1 MKITIEIDGKKIEV
15 EKNTTIIA
23 AADKAGI
30 PIPRFCYHKKLSI
43 AANCRMCL
51 VDVEKF
57 NNPKPACATLV
68 ADGMKVSTQSKMA
81 IEAQQSVME
90 FLLINHPLDCPICD
104 QGGECELQ
112 DTAVA
117 FGSGKT
123 RYKEEKRVV
132 FNKNIG
138 PLISTDMTRCIQCT
152 RCVRFLQE
160 VGGMMEL
167 GMVGR
172 GEHSEITAYV
182 DRSIQSELSG
192 NIIDLCPVGALTSK
206 PFRYKARTWELIRR
220 PTLAHHDSLGSPLE
234 AHIKQNKVIRMLPR
248 EDESINECW
257 ISDRDRFSYE
267 GLNSEDRLQ
276 VPMIKEKGQWKESDW
291 ETALTLVS
299 EKLKH
304 LVNNEGPEELGILI
318 SPQSSSEEGIL
329 AKKISTSLKS
339 FNIDHRIRQSDFS
352 MQHQGAHWL
361 GSHIASIGNFDQ
373 FFVIGSNLR
382 NEQPLLTSRIRKA
395 VNHGAKLFIVNPI
408 DCDPLMTVTEKVI
421 QTSHK
426 LPQALAKILK
436 SMMELKGVLKKDI
449 KFIKAD
455 LEKIKSDTTSDA
467 IAQHLMKNVL
477 EGKKSNTSLLLGQLA
492 EEHPDYSTIYK
503 LAFEISKLSQASFGV
518 LPSHL
523 NSVGLEAANVLPEK
537 GGLNARTMF
546 EKKLKAYLL
555 LNIEPQL
562 DSSNA
567 QLMQDAITSSNFT
580 VALTSYQSK
589 YLNDADVLLPISPF
603 TESSGTI
610 INMEGRVQSFTA
622 VTQPLGQSRPAW
634 KVLRVLANH
643 LGLDGFDYE
652 SSLDVRNAHIKSKSQ
667 FISKELSNEINIKND
682 YKIRLSKPKQFTR
695 AGEIHQYR
703 IDSIVRRAPSLQ
715 AAIQKTKAIAKLHPI
730 EMKGLRLKTND
741 KIKVIQ
747 GSQSI
752 SLIVIEDIGIPEGSI
767 FIPSGIDETANLG
780 DIWGDVTVKKMT
792 SGSPS

>member
-1 MKITIEIDGKKIEV
+1 MTITIEIDGKKIEV

-51 VDVEKF
+51 VDIEKF
-57 NNPKPACATLV
+57 NKPLPACATQV
-68 ADGMKVSTQSKMA
+68 AEGMKVSTKSKMA
-81 IEAQQSVME
+81 VEAQQSVME

-117 FGSGKT
+117 FGSGQT

-220 PTLAHHDSLGSPLE
+220 PTLGHHDSLGSPLE
-234 AHIKQNKVIRMLPR
+234 AHIKQNKVIRILPR

-276 VPMIKEKGQWKESDW
+276 VPMIKEQGQWKETDW
-291 ETALTLVS
+291 ETALAFAA
-299 EKLKH
+299 EKIKYILDH
-304 LVNNEGPEELGILI
+304 HGPKELGTLI
-318 SPQSSSEEGIL
+318 SPQSSIEEGIL
-329 AKKISTSLKS
+329 AKKISNTLKS
-339 FNIDHRIRQSDFS
+339 PHIDHRIRQSDFS
-352 MQHQGAHWL
+352 IEHQGSPWL
-361 GSHIASIGNFDQ
+361 GSHIDEIGHFNQYFL
-373 FFVIGSNLR
+373 IGSNIR
-382 NEQPLLTSRIRKA
+382 NEQPLLASRIRKS
-395 VNHGAKLFIVNPI
+395 VNQGANLFLVNSI
-408 DCDPLMTVTEKVI
+408 DTDPLMTVSEKMI
-421 QTSHK
+421 QASHK
-426 LPQALAKILK
+426 LPHALAKILK
-436 SMMELKGVLKKDI
+436 SMTELKGVVRKDT

-455 LEKIKSDTTSDA
+455 IEKIKTDKASDV
-467 IAQHLMKNVL
+467 IAQYLMKDVL
-477 EGKKSNTSLLLGQLA
+477 AGKKNNTFLLLGQLA
-492 EEHPDYSTIYK
+492 QEHPDYSTIYK
-503 LAFEISKLSQASFGV
+503 LTFEISKLSQATFSV
-518 LPSHL
+518 LPIYA
-523 NSVGLEAANVLPEK
+523 NSLGLHALNVLPEQD
-537 GGLNARTMF
+537 GLNAYTML
-546 EKKLKAYLL
+546 EKQLKAYIL

-562 DSSNA
+562 DVSNA
-567 QLMQDAITSSNFT
+567 QLMQNAIISADFT
-580 VALTSYQSK
+580 VALSTYNSK
-589 YLNDADVLLPISPF
+589 YLKNADVLLPISPF

-610 INMEGRVQSFTA
+610 VNMEGRLQSYTA
-622 VTQPLGQSRPAW
+622 VTQSLGQSRPAW

-643 LGLDGFDYE
+643 LGLKDFDYE
-652 SSLDVRNAHIKSKSQ
+652 SSLDVKEEYIKSKNQ
-667 FISKELSNEINIKND
+667 FISKKLSNVIYITND
-682 YKIRLSKPKQFTR
+682 YKIRITKPKQFSR
-695 AGEIHQYR
+695 IGEIHQYLM
-703 IDSIVRRAPSLQ
+703 DPIVRRAPSLQ
-715 AAIQKTKAIAKLHPI
+715 TAIQKTKAFAKLNPV
-730 EMKGLRLKTND
+730 EMKTLSLKTND
-741 KIKVIQ
+741 KIKVMQ
-747 GSQSI
+747 GTQSTT
-752 SLIVIEDIGIPEGSI
+752 LLVIEDISIPEGSI
-767 FIPSGIDETANLG
+767 YIPSGIDETANLADIFG
-780 DIWGDVTVKKMT
+780 DITVKKIISRDM
-792 SGSPS
+792 P

>member
-1 MKITIEIDGKKIEV
+1 MTITIEIDGKKIEV

-57 NNPKPACATLV
+57 NKPLPACATQV
-68 ADGMKVSTQSKMA
+68 ADGMKVSTTSKMA
-81 IEAQQSVME
+81 TEAQQSVME

-117 FGSGKT
+117 FGSGQT

-220 PTLAHHDSLGSPLE
+220 PTIAHHDSLGSPLE

-248 EDESINECW
+248 EDEAINECW

-276 VPMIKEKGQWKESDW
+276 VPMIKENGQWKESDW
-291 ETALTLVS
+291 ETALALIG

-304 LVNNEGPEELGILI
+304 IVDHDGPEALGILI
-318 SPQSSSEEGIL
+318 SPQSTIEEGIL
-329 AKKISTSLKS
+329 AKKISNTLNSPH
-339 FNIDHRIRQSDFS
+339 IDHRIRQSDFS
-352 MQHQGAHWL
+352 IEHQGSPWL
-361 GSHIASIGNFDQ
+361 GSHIDAIGHFDQ
-373 FFVIGSNLR
+373 YLLIGSNIR
-382 NEQPLLTSRIRKA
+382 NEQPLLTSRIRKS
-395 VNHGAKLFIVNPI
+395 VNQGANLFIVNSI
-408 DCDPLMTVTEKVI
+408 DADPLMTVSEKLI
-421 QTSHK
+421 QASHK
-426 LPQALAKILK
+426 LPHALAKVLK
-436 SMMELKGVLKKDI
+436 SMTELKGVLRKDI

-455 LEKIKSDTTSDA
+455 IEKIKTDKVSDA

-477 EGKKSNTSLLLGQLA
+477 AGKKNNTSILLGQIA
-492 EEHPDYSTIYK
+492 QDHPDYSTIYK
-503 LAFEISKLSQASFGV
+503 LAFEISKLSQATFGV
-518 LPSHL
+518 LPTYA
-523 NSVGLEAANVLPEK
+523 NSVGLHAVNVLPEK
-537 GGLNARTMF
+537 GGLNACAMF
-546 EKKLKAYLL
+546 EKKLKAYIL
-555 LNIEPQL
+555 LNVEPQL
-562 DSSNA
+562 DTSNA
-567 QLMQDAITSSNFT
+567 QLMQDAIVSSDFT
-580 VALTSYQSK
+580 VALSTYNSK
-589 YLNDADVLLPISPF
+589 YLKNADVLLPVSPF

-610 INMEGRVQSFTA
+610 INMEGRVQSYAA
-622 VTQPLGQSRPAW
+622 VTQSLGQSRPAW

-643 LGLDGFDYE
+643 LDLKGFDYE
-652 SSLDVRNAHIKSKSQ
+652 SSLDVKEAHMKSKNQ
-667 FISKELSNEINIKND
+667 FISKELSNAIDITND
-682 YKIRLSKPKQFTR
+682 YKIRITKPMQFSR
-695 AGEIHQYR
+695 IGETHQYR
-703 IDSIVRRAPSLQ
+703 MDPITRRAPSLQ
-715 AAIQKTKAIAKLHPI
+715 TAIQKSKAFAKLNPI
-730 EMKGLRLKTND
+730 EMKSLRLKGND
-741 KIKVIQ
+741 KIKITQ
-747 GSQSI
+747 GKQSI
-752 SLIVIEDIGIPEGSI
+752 NLVVIEDVSIPEGSI
-767 FIPSGIDETANLG
+767 YIPSGIDETANLS
-780 DIWGDVTVKKMT
+780 DIYGDVTVKKIT
-792 SGSPS
+792 SRGAP

>member
-1 MKITIEIDGKKIEV
+1 MTITIEIDGKKIKV

-51 VDVEKF
+51 VEVEKF
-57 NNPKPACATLV
+57 NKPLPACATQV
-68 ADGMKVSTQSKMA
+68 SDGMKVSTKSKIA
-81 IEAQQSVME
+81 VEAQQSVME

-117 FGSGKT
+117 FGGGQT

-220 PTLAHHDSLGSPLE
+220 TTFAHHDSLGSPLE

-248 EDESINECW
+248 EEESINECW

-291 ETALTLVS
+291 ETALALVS

-304 LVNNEGPEELGILI
+304 VVDHNGPEELGVLV
-318 SPQSSSEEGIL
+318 SPQSSIEEGLL
-329 AKKISTSLKS
+329 AKQISSTLKS
-339 FNIDHRIRQSDFS
+339 PHIDHRIRQSDFS
-352 MQHQGAHWL
+352 IKHQGSPWL
-361 GSHIASIGNFDQ
+361 GGRIDEIGHFDQ
-373 FFVIGSNLR
+373 YLLIGSNIR
-382 NEQPLLTSRIRKA
+382 NEQPLLASRIRKA
-395 VNHGAKLFIVNPI
+395 VNHGANLFIVNTI
-408 DCDPLMTVTEKVI
+408 NADPLMTVSEKMI
-421 QTSHK
+421 QAPHK
-426 LPQALAKILK
+426 LPYALAKILK
-436 SMMELKGVLKKDI
+436 SMTEIKGILKKDI

-455 LEKIKSDTTSDA
+455 IEKVKTDKTSDA
-467 IAQHLMKNVL
+467 IAEHLMKNVL
-477 EGKKSNTSLLLGQLA
+477 AGKKNNTSLLLGQA
-492 EEHPDYSTIYK
+492 AQEHPDYATIYQ
-503 LAFEISKLSQASFGV
+503 LAFEISKLSQATFAL
-518 LPSHL
+518 LPSYA
-523 NSVGLEAANVLPEK
+523 NSVGLHAINVLPEK
-537 GGLNARTMF
+537 DGLNARTML
-546 EKKLKAYLL
+546 EKKLKAYIL

-562 DSSNA
+562 DASNA
-567 QLMQDAITSSNFT
+567 QLMKNAIVSSDFT
-580 VALTSYQSK
+580 VALTSYNSK
-589 YLNDADVLLPISPF
+589 YLENVDVLLPISPF

-610 INMEGRVQSFTA
+610 VNIEGRVQSYTA

-643 LGLDGFDYE
+643 LDLKGFDYE
-652 SSLDVRNAHIKSKSQ
+652 SSLDVKEARIKSNVQ
-667 FISKELSNEINIKND
+667 FISKELSNEIDITSD
-682 YKIRLSKPKQFTR
+682 YKIRNTKPKQFSR
-695 AGEIHQYR
+695 IGEIHQYL
-703 IDSIVRRAPSLQ
+703 IDPIVRRAPSLQ
-715 AAIQKTKAIAKLHPI
+715 TAIQKSKAHAKLHPL
-730 EMKGLRLKTND
+730 EMKTLRLKAND
-741 KIKVIQ
+741 KIKVMQ
-747 GSQSI
+747 GNQWA
-752 SLIVIEDIGIPEGSI
+752 SLMVIEDISIPEGSI
-767 FIPSGIDETANLG
+767 YIPSGIDETANLADIYG
-780 DIWGDVTVKKMT
+780 DITVQKIIPRGA
-792 SGSPS
+792 S

>member
-1 MKITIEIDGKKIEV
+1 MTITIEIDGKKIKV

-51 VDVEKF
+51 VEVEKF
-57 NNPKPACATLV
+57 NKPLPACATQV
-68 ADGMKVSTQSKMA
+68 ADGMKVSTKSKIA
-81 IEAQQSVME
+81 VDAQQSVME

-117 FGSGKT
+117 FGGGQT

-220 PTLAHHDSLGSPLE
+220 PTFAHHDSLGSPLE
-234 AHIKQNKVIRMLPR
+234 AHIKQNKVIRVLPR

-291 ETALTLVS
+291 ETALALVS

-304 LVNNEGPEELGILI
+304 IVDHHGPEELGILI
-318 SPQSSSEEGIL
+318 SPQSTIEEGLL
-329 AKKISTSLKS
+329 AKKISSTLKS
-339 FNIDHRIRQSDFS
+339 PHIDHRMRQSDFS
-352 MQHQGAHWL
+352 IKHQNSPWL
-361 GSHIASIGNFDQ
+361 GSRIDSIGLFDQ
-373 FFVIGSNLR
+373 YLLIGSNIR
-382 NEQPLLTSRIRKA
+382 NEQPLLASRIRKA
-395 VNHGAKLFIVNPI
+395 VNHGANLFIVNSI
-408 DCDPLMTVTEKVI
+408 DADPLMTVSEKMI
-421 QTSHK
+421 QASHK

-436 SMMELKGVLKKDI
+436 SMTEIKGVLKKDI

-455 LEKIKSDTTSDA
+455 IEKVKTDKTSDA
-467 IAQHLMKNVL
+467 IAEHLMKNVL
-477 EGKKSNTSLLLGQLA
+477 AGKKNNTSLLLGQVA
-492 EEHPDYSTIYK
+492 EEHPDFSTIYK
-503 LAFEISKLSQASFGV
+503 LTFEISKLSQATFAV
-518 LPSHL
+518 LPSYA
-523 NSVGLEAANVLPEK
+523 NSVGLHAANVLPEED
-537 GGLNARTMF
+537 GLNARSML
-546 EKKLKAYLL
+546 EKKLKAYVL

-562 DSSNA
+562 DGSSA
-567 QLMQDAITSSNFT
+567 QLIENAIVSSDFT
-580 VALTSYQSK
+580 VALTSYNSE
-589 YLNDADVLLPISPF
+589 YLKNVDVLLPISPF

-610 INMEGRVQSFTA
+610 VNMEGRVQSYAA

-643 LGLDGFDYE
+643 LDLKGFDYE
-652 SSLDVRNAHIKSKSQ
+652 SSLDVKKAHIKFKNQ
-667 FISKELSNEINIKND
+667 FISKELSNEIDIVSD
-682 YKIRLSKPKQFTR
+682 YKIRNIKPKQFSR
-695 AGEIHQYR
+695 IGEMHQYL
-703 IDSIVRRAPSLQ
+703 IDPIVRRAPSLQ
-715 AAIQKTKAIAKLHPI
+715 AAIRKSKAFAKLHPL
-730 EMKGLRLKTND
+730 EMKMLRLKEND
-741 KIKVIQ
+741 KIKVMQ
-747 GSQSI
+747 GNQWVN
-752 SLIVIEDIGIPEGSI
+752 LLVIEDISIPEGSI
-767 FIPSGIDETANLG
+767 YIPSGIDETANLSDIYG
-780 DIWGDVTVKKMT
+780 DITVKKVI
-792 SGSPS
+792 SKGAS

>member
-291 ETALTLVS
+291 ETALTIVS
-299 EKLKH
+299 EKLK
-304 LVNNEGPEELGILI
+304 LLLNNEGPEELGILI
-318 SPQSSSEEGIL
+318 SPQSSCEEGIL
-329 AKKISTSLKS
+329 AKKISTSIKS

-352 MQHQGAHWL
+352 MQHQGVHWL
-361 GSHIASIGNFDQ
+361 GNHIASIGNFDQ

-408 DCDPLMTVTEKVI
+408 DCDPLMIVTEKVI

-426 LPQALAKILK
+426 LPQELAKILK
-436 SMMELKGVLKKDI
+436 SMTELKGVLKKDI

-455 LEKIKSDTTSDA
+455 LEKIKSDKTSDA

-652 SSLDVRNAHIKSKSQ
+652 SSLDVKNAHIKSKSQ

-695 AGEIHQYR
+695 VGEIHQYR

-715 AAIQKTKAIAKLHPI
+715 VAIQKTKAIAKLHPI

>member
-1 MKITIEIDGKKIEV
+1 MTITIEIDGKKIKV

-51 VDVEKF
+51 VEVEKF
-57 NNPKPACATLV
+57 NKPLPACATQV
-68 ADGMKVSTQSKMA
+68 SDGMKVSTKSKIA
-81 IEAQQSVME
+81 VEAQQSVME

-117 FGSGKT
+117 FGGGQT
-123 RYKEEKRVV
+123 RYQEEKRVV

-160 VGGMMEL
+160 VSGMMEL

-220 PTLAHHDSLGSPLE
+220 TTFAHHDSLGSPLE

-248 EDESINECW
+248 EEESINECW

-291 ETALTLVS
+291 ETALALVS

-304 LVNNEGPEELGILI
+304 VVDHNGPEELGILI
-318 SPQSSSEEGIL
+318 SPQSSIEEGLL
-329 AKKISTSLKS
+329 AKQISSTLKS
-339 FNIDHRIRQSDFS
+339 PHIDHRIRQSDFS
-352 MQHQGAHWL
+352 IKHQGSPWL
-361 GSHIASIGNFDQ
+361 SGRIDEIGHFDQ
-373 FFVIGSNLR
+373 YLLIGSNIR
-382 NEQPLLTSRIRKA
+382 NEQPLLASRIRKA
-395 VNHGAKLFIVNPI
+395 VNHGANLFIVNSI
-408 DCDPLMTVTEKVI
+408 DADPLMTVSEKMI
-421 QTSHK
+421 QAPHK
-426 LPQALAKILK
+426 LPYALAKILK
-436 SMMELKGVLKKDI
+436 SMTEIKGILKKDI

-455 LEKIKSDTTSDA
+455 IEKVKTDKTSDA
-467 IAQHLMKNVL
+467 IAEHLMKNVL
-477 EGKKSNTSLLLGQLA
+477 AGKKNNTSLLLGQA
-492 EEHPDYSTIYK
+492 AQEHPDYATIYQ
-503 LAFEISKLSQASFGV
+503 LAFEISKLSQATFAL
-518 LPSHL
+518 LPSYA
-523 NSVGLEAANVLPEK
+523 NSVGLHAINVLPEK
-537 GGLNARTMF
+537 DGLNARTML
-546 EKKLKAYLL
+546 EKKLKAYIL

-562 DSSNA
+562 DASNA
-567 QLMQDAITSSNFT
+567 QLMENAIVSSDFT
-580 VALTSYQSK
+580 VALTSYNSK
-589 YLNDADVLLPISPF
+589 YLENVDVLLPISPF

-610 INMEGRVQSFTA
+610 VNIEGRVQSYTA

-643 LGLDGFDYE
+643 LDLKGFDYE
-652 SSLDVRNAHIKSKSQ
+652 SSLDVKEARIKSNVQ
-667 FISKELSNEINIKND
+667 FISKELSNEIDITSD
-682 YKIRLSKPKQFTR
+682 YKIRNTKPKQFSR
-695 AGEIHQYR
+695 IGEIHQYL
-703 IDSIVRRAPSLQ
+703 IDPIVRRAPSLQ
-715 AAIQKTKAIAKLHPI
+715 TAIQKSKAHAKLHPL
-730 EMKGLRLKTND
+730 EMKTLRLKAND
-741 KIKVIQ
+741 KIKVMQ
-747 GSQSI
+747 GNQWA
-752 SLIVIEDIGIPEGSI
+752 SLMVIEDISIPEGSI
-767 FIPSGIDETANLG
+767 YIPSGIDETANLADIYG
-780 DIWGDVTVKKMT
+780 DITVQKIIPRGA
-792 SGSPS
+792 S

>member
-1 MKITIEIDGKKIEV
+1 MTITIEIDGKKIEV

-51 VDVEKF
+51 VEVEKF
-57 NNPKPACATLV
+57 NKPLPACATQV
-68 ADGMKVSTQSKMA
+68 TDGMKVSTKSKLA
-81 IEAQQSVME
+81 TEAQQSVME

-117 FGSGKT
+117 FGGGQT

-172 GEHSEITAYV
+172 GEHSEISAYV
-182 DRSIQSELSG
+182 DRSINSELSG

-220 PTLAHHDSLGSPLE
+220 ATLAHHDSLGSPLE

-276 VPMIKEKGQWKESDW
+276 TPMIKENGQWKESDW
-291 ETALTLVS
+291 ESTLIFVA
-299 EKLKH
+299 EKLKNVIH
-304 LVNNEGPEELGILI
+304 QSGPDQLGILI
-318 SPQSSSEEGIL
+318 SPQSSIEEGLL
-329 AKKISTSLKS
+329 AKKIANSLKS

-352 MQHQGAHWL
+352 SQHQGSPWL
-361 GSHIASIGNFDQ
+361 GVHIDQIESFDQ
-373 FFVIGSNLR
+373 YLIIGSNIR
-382 NEQPLLTSRIRKA
+382 NEQPLFASRIRKA
-395 VNHGAKLFIVNPI
+395 VSRGAKLFLVNPI
-408 DCDPLMTVTEKVI
+408 DNDSLMTVTEKI
-421 QTSHK
+421 INPSHK
-426 LPQALAKILK
+426 LTHALAKILK

-449 KFIKAD
+449 KFIKAN
-455 LEKIKSDTTSDA
+455 LKKIKIDKTSNA
-467 IAQHLMKNVL
+467 IAQYLMKDILSGEKNKTFL
-477 EGKKSNTSLLLGQLA
+477 FLGQLA
-492 EEHPDYSTIYK
+492 QEHPNYSTIHA
-503 LAFEISKLSQASFGV
+503 LTFEISKLSGATFGI
-518 LPSHL
+518 LPPYA
-523 NSVGLEAANVLPEK
+523 NSVGLHAVNVLPEK
-537 GGLNARTMF
+537 NGLNAHTMF
-546 EKKLKAYLL
+546 NEKLKAYFL

-562 DSSNA
+562 DTSNA
-567 QLMQDAITSSNFT
+567 QSMQKAIDSSDFT
-580 VALTSYQSK
+580 VALSSYQSK
-589 YLNDADVLLPISPF
+589 YLKHADVLLPISPF
-603 TESSGTI
+603 TESSGTV
-610 INMEGRVQSFTA
+610 INMEGRVQSYTA

-643 LGLDGFDYE
+643 LGLKGFDYE
-652 SSLDVRNAHIKSKSQ
+652 SSLDVKKAYIKSKNN
-667 FISKELSNEINIKND
+667 FILKELSNEISIEKN
-682 YKIRLSKPKQFTR
+682 YKIVTRKPQQFSR
-695 AGEIHQYR
+695 IGEVHQYC
-703 IDSIVRRAPSLQ
+703 IDPIVRRALSLQ
-715 AAIQKTKAIAKLHPI
+715 TSIQKKKAFAKMHPDDMSTLKLKLH
-730 EMKGLRLKTND
+730 D
-741 KIKVIQ
+741 KIKVTQ
-747 GSQSI
+747 DGSSTI
-752 SLIVIEDIGIPEGSI
+752 LSVIEDQEIPKGSVYV
-767 FIPSGIDETANLG
+767 PSGIDETSNLG
-780 DIWGDVTVKKMT
+780 GIWDDILVKKVT
-792 SGSPS
+792 SRSAS

>member
-1 MKITIEIDGKKIEV
+1 MTITIEIDGKKIKV

-51 VDVEKF
+51 VEVEKF
-57 NNPKPACATLV
+57 NKPLPACATQV
-68 ADGMKVSTQSKMA
+68 SDGMKVSTKSKIA
-81 IEAQQSVME
+81 VEAQQSVME

-117 FGSGKT
+117 FGGGQT

-220 PTLAHHDSLGSPLE
+220 TTFAHHDSLGSPLE

-248 EDESINECW
+248 EEESINECW

-276 VPMIKEKGQWKESDW
+276 VPMIKEKGEWKESDW
-291 ETALTLVS
+291 ETALALVS

-304 LVNNEGPEELGILI
+304 VIDHNGPEELGILI
-318 SPQSSSEEGIL
+318 SPQSSIEEGLL
-329 AKKISTSLKS
+329 AKQISSTLKS
-339 FNIDHRIRQSDFS
+339 PHIDHRIRQSDFS
-352 MQHQGAHWL
+352 INHQGSPWL
-361 GSHIASIGNFDQ
+361 GGRIDEIGHFDQ
-373 FFVIGSNLR
+373 YLLIGSNIR
-382 NEQPLLTSRIRKA
+382 NEQPLLASRIRKA
-395 VNHGAKLFIVNPI
+395 VNHGANLFIVNSI
-408 DCDPLMTVTEKVI
+408 DADPLMTVSEKMI
-421 QTSHK
+421 QAPHK
-426 LPQALAKILK
+426 LPYALAKILK
-436 SMMELKGVLKKDI
+436 SMTEIKGILKKDI

-455 LEKIKSDTTSDA
+455 IEKVKTDKTSDA
-467 IAQHLMKNVL
+467 IAEHLMKNVL
-477 EGKKSNTSLLLGQLA
+477 AGKKNNTSLLLGQA
-492 EEHPDYSTIYK
+492 AQEHPDYATIYQ
-503 LAFEISKLSQASFGV
+503 LAFEISKLSQATFAL
-518 LPSHL
+518 LPSYA
-523 NSVGLEAANVLPEK
+523 NSVGLHAINVLPEK
-537 GGLNARTMF
+537 DGLNARTML
-546 EKKLKAYLL
+546 EKKLKAYIL

-562 DSSNA
+562 DASNA
-567 QLMQDAITSSNFT
+567 QLMENAIVSSDFT
-580 VALTSYQSK
+580 VALTSYNSK
-589 YLNDADVLLPISPF
+589 YLENVDVLLPISPF

-610 INMEGRVQSFTA
+610 INIEGRVQSYTA

-643 LGLDGFDYE
+643 LDLKGFDYE
-652 SSLDVRNAHIKSKSQ
+652 SSLDVKEARIKSNVQ
-667 FISKELSNEINIKND
+667 FISKELSNEIDITSD
-682 YKIRLSKPKQFTR
+682 YKIRNTKPKQFSR
-695 AGEIHQYR
+695 IGEIHQYL
-703 IDSIVRRAPSLQ
+703 IDPIVRRAPSLQ
-715 AAIQKTKAIAKLHPI
+715 TAIQKSKAHAKLHPL
-730 EMKGLRLKTND
+730 EMKTLRLKAND
-741 KIKVIQ
+741 KIKVMQ
-747 GSQSI
+747 GNQWA
-752 SLIVIEDIGIPEGSI
+752 SLMVIEDISIPEGSI
-767 FIPSGIDETANLG
+767 YIPSGIDETANLADIYG
-780 DIWGDVTVKKMT
+780 DITVQKIIPRGA
-792 SGSPS
+792 S

>member
-1 MKITIEIDGKKIEV
+1 MKITIEIAGKKIEV

-117 FGSGKT
+117 FGSGQT

-220 PTLAHHDSLGSPLE
+220 PTLAHHDSIGSPLE

-276 VPMIKEKGQWKESDW
+276 VPMVKEKGQWKESDW
-291 ETALTLVS
+291 ETALSIVS

-304 LVNNEGPEELGILI
+304 IVNKEGPEELGMLI

-352 MQHQGAHWL
+352 IQHQGAHWL
-361 GSHIASIGNFDQ
+361 GSHIDALENFD
-373 FFVIGSNLR
+373 
-382 NEQPLLTSRIRKA
+382 
-395 VNHGAKLFIVNPI
+395 
-408 DCDPLMTVTEKVI
+408 
-421 QTSHK
+421 
-426 LPQALAKILK
+426 
-436 SMMELKGVLKKDI
+436 
-449 KFIKAD
+449 
-455 LEKIKSDTTSDA
+455 
-467 IAQHLMKNVL
+467 
-477 EGKKSNTSLLLGQLA
+477 
-492 EEHPDYSTIYK
+492 
-503 LAFEISKLSQASFGV
+503 
-518 LPSHL
+518 
-523 NSVGLEAANVLPEK
+523 VG
-537 GGLNARTMF
+537 
-546 EKKLKAYLL
+546 
-555 LNIEPQL
+555 
-562 DSSNA
+562 
-567 QLMQDAITSSNFT
+567 
-580 VALTSYQSK
+580 
-589 YLNDADVLLPISPF
+589 
-603 TESSGTI
+603 
-610 INMEGRVQSFTA
+610 
-622 VTQPLGQSRPAW
+622 
-634 KVLRVLANH
+634 
-643 LGLDGFDYE
+643 
-652 SSLDVRNAHIKSKSQ
+652 
-667 FISKELSNEINIKND
+667 
-682 YKIRLSKPKQFTR
+682 
-695 AGEIHQYR
+695 
-703 IDSIVRRAPSLQ
+703 
-715 AAIQKTKAIAKLHPI
+715 
-730 EMKGLRLKTND
+730 
-741 KIKVIQ
+741 
-747 GSQSI
+747 
-752 SLIVIEDIGIPEGSI
+752 
-767 FIPSGIDETANLG
+767 
-780 DIWGDVTVKKMT
+780 
-792 SGSPS
+792 

>member
-1 MKITIEIDGKKIEV
+1 MTITIEIDGKKIKV

-51 VDVEKF
+51 VEVEKF
-57 NNPKPACATLV
+57 NKPLPACATQV
-68 ADGMKVSTQSKMA
+68 ADGMKVSTKSKIA
-81 IEAQQSVME
+81 VDAQQSVME

-117 FGSGKT
+117 FGGGQT

-220 PTLAHHDSLGSPLE
+220 PTFAHHDSLGSPLE
-234 AHIKQNKVIRMLPR
+234 AHIKQNKVIRVLPR

-291 ETALTLVS
+291 ETALAVVS

-304 LVNNEGPEELGILI
+304 IVDHHGPEELGVLI
-318 SPQSSSEEGIL
+318 SPHSTIEEGLL
-329 AKKISTSLKS
+329 AKKISSTLKS
-339 FNIDHRIRQSDFS
+339 PHIDHRMRQSDFS
-352 MQHQGAHWL
+352 IKHQNSPWL
-361 GSHIASIGNFDQ
+361 GSRIDAIGLFDQ
-373 FFVIGSNLR
+373 YLLIGSNIR
-382 NEQPLLTSRIRKA
+382 NEQPLLASRIRKA
-395 VNHGAKLFIVNPI
+395 VNHGANLFIVNSI
-408 DCDPLMTVTEKVI
+408 DADPLMTVSEKMI
-421 QTSHK
+421 QASHK
-426 LPQALAKILK
+426 LPHALAKILK
-436 SMMELKGVLKKDI
+436 SMTEIKGVLKDI

-455 LEKIKSDTTSDA
+455 IEKVKTDKTSDA
-467 IAQHLMKNVL
+467 IAEHLIKNVL
-477 EGKKSNTSLLLGQLA
+477 AGKKNNTSLLLGQVA
-492 EEHPDYSTIYK
+492 QEHPEYATIYK
-503 LAFEISKLSQASFGV
+503 LAFEISKLSQATFSV
-518 LPSHL
+518 LPSYA
-523 NSVGLEAANVLPEK
+523 NSVGLHAVNVIPQEN
-537 GGLNARTMF
+537 GLNARTML
-546 EKKLKAYLL
+546 EKKLKAYVL

-562 DSSNA
+562 DGLNAHLMHNAIVSS
-567 QLMQDAITSSNFT
+567 DFT
-580 VALTSYQSK
+580 VALTSYNSK
-589 YLNDADVLLPISPF
+589 YLKNVDVLLPISPF

-610 INMEGRVQSFTA
+610 VNMEGRIQSYAA

-643 LGLDGFDYE
+643 LGLKGFDYE
-652 SSLDVRNAHIKSKSQ
+652 SSLDVKEAHIKSKNQ
-667 FISKELSNEINIKND
+667 FISKELSNEIDITSH
-682 YKIRLSKPKQFTR
+682 YKVRNTQPKQFSR
-695 AGEIHQYR
+695 IGEIHQYL
-703 IDSIVRRAPSLQ
+703 IDPIVRRATSLQ
-715 AAIQKTKAIAKLHPI
+715 TAIQKSKAFAKLHPL
-730 EMKGLRLKTND
+730 EMKTLRLKTND
-741 KIKVIQ
+741 TIKVMQ
-747 GSQSI
+747 GNQWVN
-752 SLIVIEDIGIPEGSI
+752 LLVMEDISIPEGSI
-767 FIPSGIDETANLG
+767 YIPSGIDETANLTDIYG
-780 DIWGDVTVKKMT
+780 DITVKKIT
-792 SGSPS
+792 SKGTA

>member
-1 MKITIEIDGKKIEV
+1 MTITIEIDGKKIEV

-51 VDVEKF
+51 VDIEKF
-57 NNPKPACATLV
+57 NKPLPACATQV
-68 ADGMKVSTQSKMA
+68 AEGMKVSTKSKMA
-81 IEAQQSVME
+81 VEAQQSVME

-117 FGSGKT
+117 FGSGQT

-220 PTLAHHDSLGSPLE
+220 PTLGHHDSLGSPLE
-234 AHIKQNKVIRMLPR
+234 AHIKQNKVIRILPR

-276 VPMIKEKGQWKESDW
+276 VPMIKEQGQWKETDW
-291 ETALTLVS
+291 ETALAFAA
-299 EKLKH
+299 EKIKYILDH
-304 LVNNEGPEELGILI
+304 HGPKELGTLI
-318 SPQSSSEEGIL
+318 SPQSSIEEGIL
-329 AKKISTSLKS
+329 AKKISNTLKS
-339 FNIDHRIRQSDFS
+339 PHIDHRIRQSDFS
-352 MQHQGAHWL
+352 IEHQGSPWL
-361 GSHIASIGNFDQ
+361 GSHIDEIGHFNQYFL
-373 FFVIGSNLR
+373 IGSNIR
-382 NEQPLLTSRIRKA
+382 NEQPLLASRIRKS
-395 VNHGAKLFIVNPI
+395 VNQGANLFLVNSI
-408 DCDPLMTVTEKVI
+408 DTDPLMTVSEKMI
-421 QTSHK
+421 QASHK
-426 LPQALAKILK
+426 LPHALAKILK
-436 SMMELKGVLKKDI
+436 SMTELKGVVRKDT

-455 LEKIKSDTTSDA
+455 IEKIKTDKASDV
-467 IAQHLMKNVL
+467 IAQYLMKDVL
-477 EGKKSNTSLLLGQLA
+477 AGKKNNTFLLLGQLA
-492 EEHPDYSTIYK
+492 QEHPDYSTIYK
-503 LAFEISKLSQASFGV
+503 LTFEISKLSQATFSV
-518 LPSHL
+518 LPIYA
-523 NSVGLEAANVLPEK
+523 NSLGLHALNVLPEQD
-537 GGLNARTMF
+537 GLNAYTML
-546 EKKLKAYLL
+546 EKQLKAYVL

-562 DSSNA
+562 DVSNA
-567 QLMQDAITSSNFT
+567 QLMQNAIISADFT
-580 VALTSYQSK
+580 VALSTYNSK
-589 YLNDADVLLPISPF
+589 YLKNADVLLPISPF

-610 INMEGRVQSFTA
+610 VNMEGRLQSYTA
-622 VTQPLGQSRPAW
+622 VTQSLGQSRPAW

-643 LGLDGFDYE
+643 LGLKDFDYE
-652 SSLDVRNAHIKSKSQ
+652 SSLDVKEEYIKSKNQ
-667 FISKELSNEINIKND
+667 FISKKLSNVIYITND
-682 YKIRLSKPKQFTR
+682 YKIRITKPKQFSR
-695 AGEIHQYR
+695 IGEIHQYLM
-703 IDSIVRRAPSLQ
+703 DPIVRRAPSLQ
-715 AAIQKTKAIAKLHPI
+715 TAIQKTKAFAKLNPV
-730 EMKGLRLKTND
+730 EMKTLSLKTND
-741 KIKVIQ
+741 KIKVMQ
-747 GSQSI
+747 GTQSTT
-752 SLIVIEDIGIPEGSI
+752 LLVIEDISIPEGSI
-767 FIPSGIDETANLG
+767 YIPSGIDETANLADIFG
-780 DIWGDVTVKKMT
+780 DITVKKIISRDM
-792 SGSPS
+792 P